1 MGPFPNQGNNIP
13 QNYQLMQPRKII
25 RFQLSSLTSMQTK
38 LSIDTTTKQYNREKT
53 LKEKSKSHPQENF
66 KKNKN
71 QKKENFVIDQ

>member
-1 MGPFPNQGNNIP
+1 LILLQSN
-13 QNYQLMQPRKII
+13 
-25 RFQLSSLTSMQTK
+25 
-38 LSIDTTTKQYNREKT
+38 TTGKKT